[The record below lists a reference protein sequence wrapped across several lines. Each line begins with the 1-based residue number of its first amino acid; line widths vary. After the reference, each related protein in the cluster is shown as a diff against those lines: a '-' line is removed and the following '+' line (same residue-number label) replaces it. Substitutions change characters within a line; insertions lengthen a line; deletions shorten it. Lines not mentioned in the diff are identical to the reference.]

1 MPPPPPLSFDNR
13 SLRSRAR
20 STPNVVAKVDDR
32 LKRSSSKPSLDTPR
46 VRSTANV
53 VAKVDDRLKR
63 SSSKPSLDTPRV
75 RSTPNFVATIEDRLI
90 RSIFPSHLGR
100 EPPPQTPPEE
110 SREDKDSGLLD
121 LDLAVESFNRYS
133 EYAGPGRESLD
144 LNDRQS
150 YADRIALLAFKE
162 ATIEESPT
170 LGKQSAR
177 KPRLPNKSSCR
188 ENVSLSLSPN
198 AKNAK
203 KKKKTRNKSRP
214 APSRRPAAEKVSP
227 KPLPVAEKV
236 SPKPLPVKQIV
247 VRHPPSPPKESRG
260 DKDSDLLE
268 SDLLNFDSVEP
279 CFSSCFGENI
289 PQADGKWI

>member
-1 MPPPPPLSFDNR
+1 MSHSLPPGLFIHAPEARESNASLVPPPPPLSFDNR

-20 STPNVVAKVDDR
+20 STP
-32 LKRSSSKPSLDTPR
+32 
-46 VRSTANV
+46 NV